1 MGNLTLKTAPASEP
15 FTTAEAKTH
24 LRVDIA
30 TDDTYIDTLVVSAR
44 ARTEAYLRKALI
56 TQTWEYR
63 LDWFPISDES
73 ELLVP
78 MLPMVSVS
86 TIKYIDSDGDEQT
99 WSSAEYTVDI
109 YNHVPRILP
118 AFSFSWPTT
127 RDQINAVTI
136 EFVAGY
142 GTASDVPQDIK
153 HAMLLLIGEMYE
165 NREES
170 VTGTIVSAMPTTAQS
185 LLDIHQ
191 AKTLGF

>member
-1 MGNLTLKTAPASEP
+1 MGSLTLKTAPATEP

-30 TDDTYIDTLVVSAR
+30 TDDTYIDTLIVAAR

-63 LDWFPISDES
+63 LKDFPLSDCGQID
-73 ELLVP
+73 VP
-78 MLPMVSVS
+78 MLPMIAVS
-86 TIKYIDSDGDEQT
+86 TIKYIDTDGDEQT

-109 YNHVPRILP
+109 YNHIPRIVT

-136 EFVAGY
+136 EFTAGY
-142 GTASDVPQDIK
+142 GAASAVPQDIK

-170 VTGTIVSAMPTTAQS
+170 VTGTIVSPMPTTAVT

>member
-1 MGNLTLKTAPASEP
+1 MGSLTLKTAPASEP
-15 FTTAEAKTH
+15 VSTDEAKTH
-24 LRVDIA
+24 IRVDI
-30 TDDTYIDTLVVSAR
+30 TEDDTYIGTLIVAAR
-44 ARTEAYLRKALI
+44 ARVEAFLRKALI

-63 LDWFPISDES
+63 LDWFPLSDDAD
-73 ELLVP
+73 LIVP
-78 MLPMVSVS
+78 MLPLIAVSS
-86 TIKYIDSDGDEQT
+86 IKYIDTDGDEQT
-99 WSSAEYTVDI
+99 WDSSEYTVDI
-109 YNHVPRILP
+109 HNHIPRIVT
-118 AFSFSWPTT
+118 AFSSTWPTT

-136 EFVAGY
+136 EFTAGY
-142 GTASDVPQDIK
+142 GNAAAVPQDIK